1 MSTAKPFEVPE
12 HKHLTHGF
20 QGETLSWGVR
30 LQPNRLFAPHDL
42 VEMTWDQW
50 FTLVALM
57 QERFMDAAP

>member
-1 MSTAKPFEVPE
+1 M
-12 HKHLTHGF
+12 
-20 QGETLSWGVR
+20 
-30 LQPNRLFAPHDL
+30 QPNSSLELFAPHDL